1 MQTYFYWKRNTI
13 VRILI
18 IGGAGFIGSHL
29 LRKFLKEEKKIK
41 VDIIDNF
48 SRSKNDKFLKDLI
61 KDERVTIIKKN
72 IINIKIE
79 NFRNVNYEI
88 IFQFAAILGV
98 QNVINNPEK
107 VLADN
112 FLIMKKSIEIA
123 KKQTKLKKF
132 IFLSTSEV
140 YAGRLSRFKIKFPT
154 PETSTLILTDI
165 MNSRTS
171 YMLSKIYCE
180 AMCIHSKLRY
190 LILRP
195 HNVYGPRMGY
205 SHVIPEIIKKIINLK
220 NKKFLRL
227 YSSNHKRAFCYIDD
241 AIYQIYTITKS
252 KAVNRIFNIG
262 NNEEEI
268 SIFSLCKKILRI
280 FSRSDI
286 KIIKKTINNF
296 SPTKRLPAMNK
307 IFGFIKKK
315 KYIKLDEGLI
325 KTLNWYRFC

>member
-1 MQTYFYWKRNTI
+1 

-296 SPTKRLPAMNK
+296 SPTKRLPAMKK

>member
-1 MQTYFYWKRNTI
+1 M
-13 VRILI
+13 RILI

-29 LRKFLKEEKKIK
+29 LKKFLKEEKKIK
-41 VDIIDNF
+41 IDIIDNF

-61 KDERVTIIKKN
+61 KDKRVTIIKKN

-79 NFRNVNYEI
+79 NFRNINYEI

-180 AMCIHSKLRY
+180 AMCIHSKLKY

-252 KAVNRIFNIG
+252 KAIKRIFNIG

-268 SIFSLCKKILRI
+268 SIFSLCKKILRL

-286 KIIKKTINNF
+286 KIIKKNINNF
-296 SPTKRLPAMNK
+296 SPTKRLPAMNR
-307 IFGFIKKK
+307 IFEFIKKK

>member
-1 MQTYFYWKRNTI
+1 

-29 LRKFLKEEKKIK
+29 LKKFLKEEKKIK
-41 VDIIDNF
+41 IDIIDNF

-61 KDERVTIIKKN
+61 KDKRVTIIKKN

-79 NFRNVNYEI
+79 NFRNINYEI

-180 AMCIHSKLRY
+180 AMCIHSKLKY

-252 KAVNRIFNIG
+252 KAIKRIFNIG

-268 SIFSLCKKILRI
+268 SIFSLCKKILRL

-286 KIIKKTINNF
+286 KIIKKNINNF
-296 SPTKRLPAMNK
+296 SPTKRLPAMNR
-307 IFGFIKKK
+307 IFEFIKKK

>member
-1 MQTYFYWKRNTI
+1 

-307 IFGFIKKK
+307 IFGFKKKK

>member
-1 MQTYFYWKRNTI
+1 M
-13 VRILI
+13 RILI

-29 LRKFLKEEKKIK
+29 LKKFLKEEKKIK
-41 VDIIDNF
+41 IDIIDNF

-79 NFRNVNYEI
+79 NFRNINYEI

-252 KAVNRIFNIG
+252 KAINRIFNIG

-268 SIFSLCKKILRI
+268 SIFSLCKKILRL

-286 KIIKKTINNF
+286 KIIKKSINNF

-307 IFGFIKKK
+307 IFGLIKKK
-315 KYIKLDEGLI
+315 KIHQIRRGTD
-325 KTLNWYRFC
+325 

>member
-1 MQTYFYWKRNTI
+1 M
-13 VRILI
+13 RILI